1 MGLPIGKTKLI
12 VRTLVD
18 SLGLEGSG
26 ACEERIHQL
35 GHLMAQFWLQAI
47 KPTVDPFEDN
57 RIGTQRFVCCFYFI
71 SFCRAFWL

>member
-12 VRTLVD
+12 VRTLAG

-35 GHLMAQFWLQAI
+35 GHLTGQFRLQAI

-57 RIGTQRFVCCFYFI
+57 RVRTQRFVCCFYFI
-71 SFCRAFWL
+71 SFSRAFWL